1 MPNGSPPSSR
11 PYLGEDPSLVE
22 ARGTLR
28 DALGALGNLD
38 QLLRSL
44 RVGPKAI
51 SAVLPDV
58 LDSCGPARDAVR
70 ELLNRT
76 GLRLGST
83 AAVSELEHFF
93 TPRFEELQQAMELA
107 TRTPMHARHRLEL
120 ERVVTRLSPELE
132 AGRALLDLLEAA
144 LAAPTIRLK
153 LRELL
158 DQITVA
164 EFAKGTE
171 PLKATLHGKVED
183 IELLV
188 QPQVAM
194 MLLTLGAN
202 LAVANGADDRHPELS
217 VEARPDG
224 GCTIRFQ
231 AGHAVGDPLLLPIQT
246 VVPPTL
252 TCVETAATKMGCSVE
267 RGPDDNTFSLTWA

>member
-11 PYLGEDPSLVE
+11 PYLGENPSLVE

-58 LDSCGPARDAVR
+58 LDSCGPAQHAVR
-70 ELLNRT
+70 ELLNAT
-76 GLRLGST
+76 GARLGST
-83 AAVSELEHFF
+83 TAVTELEHFF
-93 TPRFEELQQAMELA
+93 TPRFEELQRSIGLA

-132 AGRALLDLLEAA
+132 AGRALLDLLEEA

-158 DQITVA
+158 DQVTVA
-164 EFAKGTE
+164 GLAPGAVS
-171 PLKATLHGKVED
+171 LKTTLRGRVDD

-202 LAVANGADDRHPELS
+202 LVVSGHDDRSPELS
-217 VEARPDG
+217 VEAHADG

-231 AGHAVGDPLLLPIQT
+231 VGTGVGDALLLPRQAI
-246 VVPPTL
+246 VPPTL
-252 TCVETAATKMGCSVE
+252 VCVETAATKMGCSVE
-267 RGPDDNTFSLTWA
+267 RGSDDHTFSVTWA

>member
-11 PYLGEDPSLVE
+11 RYLDEDQSLVQ

-70 ELLNRT
+70 ELLSQT

-83 AAVSELEHFF
+83 TAVTELEHFF

-107 TRTPMHARHRLEL
+107 TRKPMHARHRLEL

-132 AGRALLDLLEAA
+132 AGRSLLDLLEGA

-153 LRELL
+153 LQELL

-171 PLKATLHGKVED
+171 PLKTTLRGRLED

-202 LAVANGADDRHPELS
+202 LVVAGHDDRTPELS
-217 VEARPDG
+217 VETRSDG

-231 AGHAVGDPLLLPIQT
+231 AGSVPGEALLLPRQSI
-246 VVPPTL
+246 VPPTFV
-252 TCVETAATKMGCSVE
+252 CVETAATKMGCSVE
-267 RGPDDNTFSLTWA
+267 RGSDSSTFSLTWA

>member
-11 PYLGEDPSLVE
+11 RYLDEDRSLVE

-70 ELLNRT
+70 ELLSQT
-76 GLRLGST
+76 GVRLGSAT
-83 AAVSELEHFF
+83 AVTELEHFF
-93 TPRFEELQQAMELA
+93 TPRFEELQQSIELA

-132 AGRALLDLLEAA
+132 AGRSLLDLLEGA

-153 LRELL
+153 LQELL

-171 PLKATLHGKVED
+171 PLKTTLRGKLED

-202 LAVANGADDRHPELS
+202 LVVAGHEDRTPELS

-231 AGHAVGDPLLLPIQT
+231 LGSVPGEALLLPRQT
-246 VVPPTL
+246 IVPPTL
-252 TCVETAATKMGCSVE
+252 ACVETAATKMGCSVE
-267 RGPDDNTFSLTWA
+267 RGSDSSTFSLTWA

>member
-11 PYLGEDPSLVE
+11 PYLGEDPSLAE

-58 LDSCGPARDAVR
+58 LDSCGPARHAVR
-70 ELLNRT
+70 ELLSRT
-76 GLRLGST
+76 GARLGST
-83 AAVSELEHFF
+83 NAVSELEHFF
-93 TPRFEELQQAMELA
+93 TPRFEELQRSIELA

-158 DQITVA
+158 DQITAA

-171 PLKATLHGKVED
+171 PLRTTLRGRVED

-202 LAVANGADDRHPELS
+202 LVVEGHDAATPELS

-231 AGHAVGDPLLLPIQT
+231 QGSASGDALLLPRQT
-246 VVPPTL
+246 IVAPTL
-252 TCVETAATKMGCSVE
+252 ACVETAATKMGCRVE
-267 RGPDDNTFSLTWA
+267 RGSDDSTFSLTWA

>member
-70 ELLNRT
+70 ELLSRT
-76 GLRLGST
+76 GERLGST
-83 AAVSELEHFF
+83 SAVTELEQFF
-93 TPRFEELQQAMELA
+93 TPRLEELTQSIELA

-120 ERVVTRLSPELE
+120 ERVVTRLSSELE

-158 DQITVA
+158 DQVTTA
-164 EFAKGTE
+164 EFAKAAE
-171 PLKATLHGKVED
+171 PLKTTLRGRVED
-183 IELLV
+183 IELSV

-202 LAVANGADDRHPELS
+202 LVVAGQEGGTPELS

-231 AGHAVGDPLLLPIQT
+231 MGTGAGETLLLPRQVI
-246 VVPPTL
+246 VPPTL
-252 TCVETAATKMGCSVE
+252 TCVETAATKMGCRVE
-267 RGPDDNTFSLTWA
+267 RGSDDGTFSLTWV

>member
-70 ELLNRT
+70 ELLSRT

-83 AAVSELEHFF
+83 PAVTELEQFF
-93 TPRFEELQQAMELA
+93 TPRFEELQQSIELA

-120 ERVVTRLSPELE
+120 GRVVTRLSPELE

-164 EFAKGTE
+164 DFAKGAE
-171 PLKATLHGKVED
+171 PLRATLTGRVED

-202 LAVANGADDRHPELS
+202 LVVAGHDDRIPVLS
-217 VEARPDG
+217 VEAHPDG

-231 AGHAVGDPLLLPIQT
+231 MGNLAGDALLLPRQT
-246 VVPPTL
+246 IVPPTL
-252 TCVETAATKMGCSVE
+252 VCVETAATKMGCSVE
-267 RGPDDNTFSLTWA
+267 RGSDDNTFSVTWT

>member
-11 PYLGEDPSLVE
+11 PYLGENPSLAE
-22 ARGTLR
+22 ARATLR

-51 SAVLPDV
+51 SVVLPDV
-58 LDSCGPARDAVR
+58 LDSCGPAERATR
-70 ELLNRT
+70 ELLNAAGT
-76 GLRLGST
+76 RLGST
-83 AAVSELEHFF
+83 TAVTELEHFF
-93 TPRFEELQQAMELA
+93 TPRFEELHHSIELA

-132 AGRALLDLLEAA
+132 AGRALLDLLEEA

-158 DQITVA
+158 DQIVA
-164 EFAKGTE
+164 GIAAGTE
-171 PLKATLHGKVED
+171 PLKATLRGKVED

-202 LAVANGADDRHPELS
+202 LVVSGHTDQTPEIS
-217 VEARPDG
+217 VEALPDG

-231 AGHAVGDPLLLPIQT
+231 VGTSSGDALLLPRQAI
-246 VVPPTL
+246 VPPTL
-252 TCVETAATKMGCSVE
+252 VCVETAVTKMGCNVE
-267 RGPDDNTFSLTWA
+267 RSSDDSTFSVTWA

>member
-51 SAVLPDV
+51 SVVLPDV

-70 ELLNRT
+70 ELLSRA

-83 AAVSELEHFF
+83 TAVTELEHFF
-93 TPRFEELQQAMELA
+93 TPRFEELQQSIELA

-120 ERVVTRLSPELE
+120 ERAVTRLSPELE
-132 AGRALLDLLEAA
+132 AGRALLDLLEEAS
-144 LAAPTIRLK
+144 AAPTIRLK

-164 EFAKGTE
+164 DFAKGSE
-171 PLKATLHGKVED
+171 PLRATLSGRVDD

-202 LAVANGADDRHPELS
+202 LVVAGHDDDRSPMLS

-231 AGHAVGDPLLLPIQT
+231 VGNAAGGSLLLPRQT
-246 VVPPTL
+246 IVPPTL
-252 TCVETAATKMGCSVE
+252 VCVETAATKMGCSVE
-267 RGPDDNTFSLTWA
+267 RGSDDNTFSVTWT